1 MTFARHYRSR
11 RRSISSSS
19 SSSNSVE
26 DVATR
31 CLVAGLRRPF
41 VRCYTTQESDDIY
54 ELATNDYPTTTT
66 TTTTSAGTS
75 SGLGY
80 AHTDDVNGCIIRHL
94 ALHGEPTRL
103 HTHTHTHTHTQTA
116 DLVYANWPSYERHC
130 LLLTPTTLQA
140 LNIVELSV
148 YEKMLKYEHWL
159 DFLQND

>member
-11 RRSISSSS
+11 RRSISSS

-66 TTTTSAGTS
+66 TTTTTSAGTS

-103 HTHTHTHTHTQTA
+103 HTHTHTHTQTA

-148 YEKMLKYEHWL
+148 YEKNAQIWTLTRF
-159 DFLQND
+159 FLQND